1 MTCDSE
7 HCRQTKAEQN
17 GCRQRFAWHLSCHR
31 RSPFAV
37 ARLAALR
44 ESPDAF
50 SSTLDHESV
59 QPSAWWIDRL
69 SSDTVT
75 TFIADGDAPQ
85 CIGTLGTY
93 GDDHDCGIYGIWVAQ
108 QARGSG
114 LSDALL
120 LALVGHARARGF
132 TRVLLDV
139 GTQNT
144 HAVRLYDRHGFV
156 ATGETSRLPEPRS
169 HIQELQMAL
178 NLTPLP

>member
-1 MTCDSE
+1 MNITVATPDDWE
-7 HCRQTKAEQN
+7 RV
-17 GCRQRFAWHLSCHR
+17 
-31 RSPFAV
+31 RS

-50 SSTLDHESV
+50 SSTLDHEAV
-59 QPSAWWIDRL
+59 QPSAWWIGRL
-69 SSDTVT
+69 SSDTAT

-93 GDDHDCGIYGIWVAQ
+93 GEYPDCGIYGIWVTQ

-120 LALVGHARARGF
+120 HALIGHARARGF

-144 HAVRLYDRHGFV
+144 HAIRLYNRHGFV

-178 NLTPLP
+178 NLAPLP